1 MDGLSELSVR
11 VIVVVDLRGLRGSCS
26 LLCVLRSVSVRHRCL
41 LGCREPDPIDSRLP
55 CRRRPCTAAARAYPK
70 GTFMRIRHPWPE
82 PGRLTFLDIE
92 FVDGV
97 AEVMSLHRERR
108 LALEQ
113 HGFTIDETEAN
124 LARLSKPALLALA
137 ASNNVTVPPR
147 ATAKVIREILAELTP
162 ASSNGAE
169 VASTVEDV

>member
-1 MDGLSELSVR
+1 
-11 VIVVVDLRGLRGSCS
+11 
-26 LLCVLRSVSVRHRCL
+26 
-41 LGCREPDPIDSRLP
+41 
-55 CRRRPCTAAARAYPK
+55 
-70 GTFMRIRHPWPE
+70 MRIRHPWPE